1 MVILICFK
9 CYLLLCTDRQCKSK
23 ISDVRSIKYAA
34 SGSFS
39 IKIEKQNDMILVVHS
54 IRVHN
59 IMQRRSTLTYF
70 VEKK

>member
-1 MVILICFK
+1 MIDNAKI
-9 CYLLLCTDRQCKSK
+9 K

-54 IRVHN
+54 VRVHN

-70 VEKK
+70 VEKNRFYCLRIT

>member
-1 MVILICFK
+1 MFNYYYAMIDNAKV
-9 CYLLLCTDRQCKSK
+9 K
-23 ISDVRSIKYAA
+23 ISDVRSIEYAA
-34 SGSFS
+34 SGSIS
-39 IKIEKQNDMILVVHS
+39 IKIEKQNYMILVVHS

>member
-1 MVILICFK
+1 MKNENMFVLKATGLSFLFFTQIISTSAIFDTLK
-9 CYLLLCTDRQCKSK
+9 LAVNYL
-23 ISDVRSIKYAA
+23 
-34 SGSFS
+34 
-39 IKIEKQNDMILVVHS
+39 EKQNYMILVVHS